1 MSVEHDARTAAT
13 AEVLQRF
20 NQVFLDHAPAPLAEL
35 VAEDCVIE
43 RANPGR
49 DGARLTGRE
58 ACIALWTGIAT
69 TPDGFFVLEDVVVM
83 GDRGIILWRFQ
94 KGRDEAGAVRG
105 VNVMRVRDGRIV
117 EALGY
122 VKGV

>member
-1 MSVEHDARTAAT
+1 MRPGPQDAASTE
-13 AEVLQRF
+13 EVLRRF
-20 NQVFLDHAPAPLAEL
+20 NQVFLDHEPAPLAEL
-35 VAEDCVIE
+35 VAEDCIIE

-58 ACIALWTGIAT
+58 ACVALWTNIAT
-69 TPDGFFVLEDVVVM
+69 TPDAFFVLEDVIVM
-83 GDRGIILWRFQ
+83 GDRGVILWRFQ

-122 VKGV
+122 VKGA